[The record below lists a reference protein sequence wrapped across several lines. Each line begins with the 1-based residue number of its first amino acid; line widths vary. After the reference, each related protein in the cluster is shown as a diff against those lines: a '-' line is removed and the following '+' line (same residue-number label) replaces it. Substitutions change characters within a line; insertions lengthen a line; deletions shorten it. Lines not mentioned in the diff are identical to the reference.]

1 MSDPT
6 PEKPKEPASI
16 PPKLG
21 ELFELSLTALVNAPG
36 VFAGLDARPSPSPGI
51 SLVAALAWGA
61 AFFALNLLHVAIAN
75 PAALQ
80 AYPTWQ
86 IGVIAFFGL
95 GLWTALYLLGAS
107 LFYGLGRALGSA
119 GDFDRALLAATV
131 TLAAA
136 PVQAMCSW
144 FPMAWVA
151 PSVLAAWIAACGL
164 SALFKAD
171 PWASRGV
178 CAVLAAGVL
187 ALQYGAGL
195 VVEKYSAA
203 AQLAAVAAQAAP
215 AAGQL
220 IELQQQMQQVQAIA
234 EQAQQNAQASAAAGK
249 SSLDLLRGPSGEAA
263 TTAGPTMNQQIDQMK
278 AQGDT
283 MNKSAIAMLD
293 SIAPMLNNPIFTQ
306 NMSLQQKSDFN
317 ALKALIQD
325 MKADMASNKITSPQE
340 QQAKML
346 KIQQLMM
353 RVLSSGMTMP
363 KAAAPAPGAN
373 K

>member
-6 PEKPKEPASI
+6 PEKSNEPAPL

-21 ELFELSLTALVNAPG
+21 ELFELSLTALLNAPG
-36 VFAGLDARPSPSPGI
+36 VFAGLEARPSPSPGI
-51 SLVAALAWGA
+51 SLVTALAWGA

-80 AYPTWQ
+80 AYQTWQ
-86 IGVIAFFGL
+86 IGAIALCGL

-136 PVQAMCSW
+136 PVQAVCAW

-151 PSVLAAWIAACGL
+151 PSILAAWIAACGL

-178 CAVLAAGVL
+178 CTVLAGGVL

-203 AQLAAVAAQAAP
+203 AQFAAVAAQAAP
-215 AAGQL
+215 AASQL
-220 IELQQQMQQVQAIA
+220 AELQQQMLQVQAAA
-234 EQAQQNAQASAAAGK
+234 EQAQQNVQAPGVTGK
-249 SSLDLLRGPSGEAA
+249 SSLDLLRGPAGETA
-263 TTAGPTMNQQIDQMK
+263 TPPGPAMNQKIDQMR
-278 AQGDT
+278 AQGDA
-283 MNKSAIAMLD
+283 MNRSAITMLD
-293 SIAPMLNNPIFTQ
+293 SISPMLNNPVLTQ
-306 NMSLQQKSDFN
+306 NMSLEQKSDFV
-317 ALKALIQD
+317 ALKTMIQD
-325 MKADMASNKITSPQE
+325 MKTDMSNNKITSPQE

-363 KAAAPAPGAN
+363 KAAAPAAGA
-373 K
+373 KQ

>member
-1 MSDPT
+1 
-6 PEKPKEPASI
+6 
-16 PPKLG
+16 
-21 ELFELSLTALVNAPG
+21 V
-36 VFAGLDARPSPSPGI
+36 
-51 SLVAALAWGA
+51 WGA
-61 AFFALNLLHVAIAN
+61 SFFALNVLHVLIAN

-80 AYPTWQ
+80 AYPAWQ
-86 IGVIAFFGL
+86 VGAIAFFGL

-107 LFYGLGRALGSA
+107 LFYGLGRMLGSA

-131 TLAAA
+131 TLTVA
-136 PVQAMCSW
+136 PVQAMCNW

-195 VVEKYSAA
+195 IVEKYSAA

-215 AAGQL
+215 AASQ
-220 IELQQQMQQVQAIA
+220 IAELQQQMLQVQALA
-234 EQAQQNAQASAAAGK
+234 EQVQQNAQAPGAAGT
-249 SSLDLLRGPSGEAA
+249 SSLDLLRGPAGDA
-263 TTAGPTMNQQIDQMK
+263 TPTPGPDMNQQIDQMK
-278 AQGDT
+278 AQGDA

-293 SIAPMLNNPIFTQ
+293 SIAPMLNNPIFTK
-306 NMSLQQKSDFN
+306 NMSPQQKSDFI

-325 MKADMASNKITSPQE
+325 LKTDMADNKISSPQE
-340 QQAKML
+340 QQAKMI
-346 KIQQLMM
+346 KVQQLMM
-353 RVLSSGMTMP
+353 RVLSSGMTLP
-363 KAAAPAPGAN
+363 KTAAPAAGAQ